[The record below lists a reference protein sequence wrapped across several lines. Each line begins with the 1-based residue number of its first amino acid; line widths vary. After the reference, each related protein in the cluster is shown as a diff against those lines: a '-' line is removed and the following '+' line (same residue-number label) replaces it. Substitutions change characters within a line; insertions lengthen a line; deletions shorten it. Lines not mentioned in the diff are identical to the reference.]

1 MPACSAEVG
10 TQPERIVPALCDRDS
25 ISARFPHTDL
35 CGVDSLL
42 AMLFT
47 ELGLSDRVLRAL
59 QPLGYTEPTPI
70 QAQAIPHVLAGTDV
84 LGCAQTGTG
93 KTAAF
98 ALPMVDLLSQ
108 QRPEGRRVIR
118 GLILTPTR
126 ELANQIQDNLKA
138 YSIHTSLRSTLIY
151 GGVGQGRQVEALNR
165 GVDIVVATPGRLLD
179 LIQQG
184 YVSLRRLEYLVLDE
198 ADTMLDMGFI
208 HDIKKIIALLPE
220 NRQSL
225 FFSATMP
232 PAILSLAGTI
242 LRNPVRV
249 EVSPISSTT
258 ELVDQQLY
266 FVPQDDKR
274 VLLAEMLTAA
284 DVTSA
289 LVFTRTKHGADKVVK
304 FLNQEGIKSEA
315 IHGNK
320 SQPQRD
326 RAMNGFRSGSIRV
339 LVATDIAARGIDVEE
354 ISHVFNFE
362 LPNIPETYV
371 HRIGRTGRAGATG
384 TAVSFCNG
392 DDEPEFLRDIQK
404 LIGKEIPVVT
414 EHAYHF
420 EVPANRRTPRPAGK
434 PAYGRSGQG
443 RPGQNR
449 SGQGRPPQGRY
460 NDERTARQGRP
471 AAPQRNRSEGAPSDA
486 PRSARP
492 QYNDA
497 RPARPAGSGGSGGS
511 GGSSGTGAP
520 AGSNPNYKKKKHRK
534 PGQMS
539 GKPASHTGKPAS
551 ASSEGNKSRGFS
563 LAGLFG
569 GRKG

>member
-1 MPACSAEVG
+1 
-10 TQPERIVPALCDRDS
+10 
-25 ISARFPHTDL
+25 
-35 CGVDSLL
+35 
-42 AMLFT
+42 MLFT
-47 ELGLSDRVLRAL
+47 DLGLSDRVLRAL

-98 ALPMVDLLSQ
+98 ALPMVDLLSR
-108 QRPEGRRVIR
+108 QRHEGRRVIR

-138 YSIHTSLRSTLIY
+138 YAVHTGLRSTLIY

-179 LIQQG
+179 LINQG
-184 YVSLRRLEYLVLDE
+184 YASLRHLEYLVLDE

-208 HDIKKIIALLPE
+208 HDIKKIIAMLPE
-220 NRQSL
+220 RRQSL

-232 PAILSLAGTI
+232 PAILSLASTI
-242 LRNPVRV
+242 LRDPVRV
-249 EVSPISSTT
+249 EVTPISSTT
-258 ELVDQQLY
+258 ELVDQRMY

-274 VLLAEMLTAA
+274 VLLADMLALPE
-284 DVTSA
+284 VSSA

-304 FLNQEGIKSEA
+304 YLNQQGIKSEA

-326 RAMNGFRSGSIRV
+326 RAMQGFRSGSIRV

-384 TAVSFCNG
+384 IAVSFCNG

-404 LIGKEIPVVT
+404 LIGKDVPVVT
-414 EHAYHF
+414 DHPYHF
-420 EVPANRRTPRPAGK
+420 DLQHTRRGKAISSSAPAGNSRPQRSSHSSRPRPSGSG
-434 PAYGRSGQG
+434 YGSGYGSGSGRSEGN
-443 RPGQNR
+443 RNR
-449 SGQGRPPQGRY
+449 SGRPEGSRSGSGRPEGSRSGS
-460 NDERTARQGRP
+460 GRP
-471 AAPQRNRSEGAPSDA
+471 EGSRSGSSRPEGSRSGSGRPEGSRSGSSRPEGSRSGDQRNQGNTAPQRS
-486 PRSARP
+486 
-492 QYNDA
+492 
-497 RPARPAGSGGSGGS
+497 RPADSGNAPKKR
-511 GGSSGTGAP
+511 SSHP
-520 AGSNPNYKKKKHRK
+520 HSNSDSRSNSNSNSR
-534 PGQMS
+534 S
-539 GKPASHTGKPAS
+539 NSNS
-551 ASSEGNKSRGFS
+551 NSNSNSSQEKARGFS
-563 LAGLFG
+563 LTGLFG
-569 GRKG
+569 LRKG

>member
-1 MPACSAEVG
+1 
-10 TQPERIVPALCDRDS
+10 
-25 ISARFPHTDL
+25 
-35 CGVDSLL
+35 
-42 AMLFT
+42 MLFT

-98 ALPMVDLLSQ
+98 ALPMVDLLSR
-108 QRPEGRRVIR
+108 QRHEGRRVIR

-138 YSIHTSLRSTLIY
+138 YAVHTGLRSTLIY

-165 GVDIVVATPGRLLD
+165 GVDVVVATPGRLLD
-179 LIQQG
+179 LINQG
-184 YVSLRRLEYLVLDE
+184 YASLRHLEYLVLDE

-208 HDIKKIIALLPE
+208 HDIKKIIAMLPE
-220 NRQSL
+220 RRQSL

-232 PAILSLAGTI
+232 PAILSLASTI
-242 LRNPVRV
+242 LRDPVRV
-249 EVSPISSTT
+249 EVTPISSTT
-258 ELVDQQLY
+258 ELVDQRMY

-274 VLLAEMLTAA
+274 VLLADMLALPE
-284 DVTSA
+284 VSSA

-304 FLNQEGIKSEA
+304 YLNQQGIKSEA

-326 RAMNGFRSGSIRV
+326 RAMQGFRSGSIRV

-384 TAVSFCNG
+384 IAVSFCNG
-392 DDEPEFLRDIQK
+392 DDEPEFLREIQK
-404 LIGKEIPVVT
+404 LIGKDVPVVT
-414 EHAYHF
+414 DHPYHF
-420 EVPANRRTPRPAGK
+420 DLQHTRRGKAISSSAPAGNNR
-434 PAYGRSGQG
+434 PERSSHSSRRRPSGSGYGSGSGRSEGN
-443 RPGQNR
+443 RNR
-449 SGQGRPPQGRY
+449 SGRPEGARSGSGRPEGSRSGS
-460 NDERTARQGRP
+460 GRP
-471 AAPQRNRSEGAPSDA
+471 EGSRSGSGRPEGARSSSGRPEGSRSGSGRPEGSRSGDQRHQGNATPQRS
-486 PRSARP
+486 
-492 QYNDA
+492 
-497 RPARPAGSGGSGGS
+497 RPADSGN
-511 GGSSGTGAP
+511 AP
-520 AGSNPNYKKKKHRK
+520 KKRTPHPHSNSNSR
-534 PGQMS
+534 S
-539 GKPASHTGKPAS
+539 NSNSNSNSNST
-551 ASSEGNKSRGFS
+551 SRGFS
-563 LAGLFG
+563 LTGLFG
-569 GRKG
+569 LRKG